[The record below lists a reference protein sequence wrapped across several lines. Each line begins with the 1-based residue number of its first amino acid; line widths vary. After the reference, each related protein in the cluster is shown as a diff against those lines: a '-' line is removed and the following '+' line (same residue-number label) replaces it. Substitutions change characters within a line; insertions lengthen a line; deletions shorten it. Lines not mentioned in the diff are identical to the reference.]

1 MCGTFFSPDNCA
13 FGESSGIVFRPSES
27 SIGEAEPAYLPNLN
41 SLSQMSL
48 QWSGPALGPVVML
61 REGAPAPGSR
71 VLSFQ
76 WVLCV
81 CESECAD

>member
-1 MCGTFFSPDNCA
+1 MTLAALEKPIHLA
-13 FGESSGIVFRPSES
+13 
-27 SIGEAEPAYLPNLN
+27 AQLEPALARSDNGTG
-41 SLSQMSL
+41 S
-48 QWSGPALGPVVML
+48 ALGPVVMR